1 MSTTQQTPS
10 LRRQGSVFFNSLLAQ
25 IELIHVHTK
34 QAPHQYQRGACFIIG
49 M

>member
-34 QAPHQYQRGACFIIG
+34 TSTSPVAAGACFIIG